1 MVKGMK
7 MTNTSK
13 IAAGVIGLGFLC
25 GVSHV
30 EALVPKAA
38 NPPSLLASKRV
49 LIIKGT
55 ETSGDH
61 YNARLALNTR
71 FLQMRTLYGFILD
84 SASGSNPPT
93 TGLDNYD
100 IIVFNYWFN
109 SSQAATLTT
118 FQNAF
123 KVWANSTNKRRGWV
137 GMHTSGA
144 NEVNEWNWLRDSL
157 TSMAYFVHSTAA
169 QGGKIGRTTDTSII
183 NRPIMSGLPDS
194 FAVPLDEWYEFN
206 YGATWPDV
214 HVMYYL
220 NEKTLSTQLGS
231 PMNPH
236 PMAWYRE
243 NPVTHNRF
251 FYTALVHNSSGVT
264 SASGNEFFPSLM
276 LRALEYVA
284 GYDTTTTSIN
294 GNGLYK
300 TGKSC
305 ICIMNRELKVDSKEA
320 YQLEVRSL
328 QGKLLYSSSGRGP
341 QTFRPDVFKKA
352 GMYVVRVKGGSGAY
366 TRRVMIQ

>member
-1 MVKGMK
+1 MI
-7 MTNTSK
+7 NTSK
-13 IAAGVIGLGFLC
+13 IVHLFAGVALLC
-25 GVSHV
+25 GVSRID
-30 EALVPKAA
+30 ALVAKVA
-38 NPPSLLASKRV
+38 NPASLLASKRV

-61 YNARLALNTR
+61 YNARIALNTR
-71 FLQMRTLYGFILD
+71 FLQMKTLYGFTLD
-84 SASGSNPPT
+84 SANGSSPPT

-109 SSQAATLTT
+109 SSQAASLTT

-123 KVWANSTNKRRGWV
+123 KAWANSTNKRRGWV

-169 QGGKIGRTTDTSII
+169 QAGKIGKTTDPVVLAH
-183 NRPIMSGLPDS
+183 PIMQGLPDT

-206 YGATWPDV
+206 YGATWSDV
-214 HVMYYL
+214 HVMYNL
-220 NEKTLSTQLGS
+220 NERSLTTQLGA

-251 FYTALVHNSSGVT
+251 FYTALVHSSSGVT
-264 SASGNEFFPSLM
+264 STAGNEFFPSLM

-284 GYDTTTTSIN
+284 GYDTTAAAISLN
-294 GNGLYK
+294 GNGLGK
-300 TGKSC
+300 NAKSC
-305 ICIMNRELKVDSKEA
+305 LYLMNHELKVDSKEP
-320 YQLEVRSL
+320 YRLEVRTL
-328 QGKLLYSSSGRGP
+328 QGKLLYSNNGKGQGRETLRP
-341 QTFRPDVFKKA
+341 EAFRKA
-352 GMYVVRVKGGSGAY
+352 GFYVVKIASKSGIY
-366 TRRVMIQ
+366 VQRVMVQ

>member
-1 MVKGMK
+1 
-7 MTNTSK
+7 MTNASK
-13 IAAGVIGLGFLC
+13 IAGIAGLALLC
-25 GVSHV
+25 GISRVD
-30 EALVPKAA
+30 ALVAKVS

-71 FLQMRTLYGFILD
+71 FLQMRTLYGFTLD

-123 KVWANSTNKRRGWV
+123 KAWANSTNKRRGWV

-169 QGGKIGRTTDTSII
+169 QAGKIGRTTDAAILAQ
-183 NRPIMSGLPDS
+183 PILQGMVDS

-206 YGATWPDV
+206 SGATWPDV
-214 HVMYYL
+214 HVIYNL
-220 NEKTLSTQLGS
+220 NEKSLATQLGS

-264 SASGNEFFPSLM
+264 SAAGNEFFPSLM

-284 GYDTTTTSIN
+284 GYDTTAVSIN
-294 GNGLYK
+294 GNGVYK
-300 TGKSC
+300 TTPKSC
-305 ICIMNRELKVDSKEA
+305 LCLKNRELQVDTKGA

-328 QGKLLYSSSGRGP
+328 QGKLLYAGHGQGQ
-341 QTFRPDVFKKA
+341 QTFRPEVFQKA
-352 GMYVVRVKGGSGAY
+352 GLYVVKVAGKSGVY
-366 TRRVMIQ
+366 TQRVMVQ